1 MQNKRVKQNHVA
13 RRACILDDLQ
23 CDAAMLFSAAD
34 ETGRAFVDIAF
45 GV

>member
-1 MQNKRVKQNHVA
+1 MKHNHVP

-23 CDAAMLFSAAD
+23 RDATMFLRLVH
-34 ETGRAFVDIAF
+34 ETGRAFVGIAF